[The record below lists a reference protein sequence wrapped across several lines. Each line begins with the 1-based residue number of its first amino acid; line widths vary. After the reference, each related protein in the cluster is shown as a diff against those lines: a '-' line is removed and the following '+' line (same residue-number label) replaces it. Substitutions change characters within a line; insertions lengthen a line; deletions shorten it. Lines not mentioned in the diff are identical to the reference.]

1 MVRTGLPCL
10 FLVMGLSLL
19 QACEEGPPS
28 GFAEL
33 EEPLVL
39 QDSDKKLDISVC
51 APTPANFPSP
61 LTSTNPYFPVGPV
74 GSQWTLEGEEDG
86 TTVKA
91 VITVLNRTRMIDG
104 VNTRVIE
111 EREFEAEEG
120 EDLEEVEISWNYYR
134 VTGDGTVCYAG
145 EDVDD
150 IEDGEVVG
158 HGGAWC
164 AEDDPDVNKSG
175 IFMPADP
182 KPGMKFLQESAPGL
196 ALDGVTIVGTGP
208 VTVDYGTFLETIRF
222 REFDGVEG
230 TKGDYKVFAMDDF
243 GARDFQ
249 GGSVI
254 DGPLELTDFSVGS
267 GEPESEISLQ
277 VCGS

>member
-1 MVRTGLPCL
+1 MIRTGLPCL

-61 LTSTNPYFPVGPV
+61 LTSTNPYFPIGPV

-91 VITVLNRTRMIDG
+91 VITVLDRTRMIDG

-150 IEDGEVVG
+150 IEDGEVIG
-158 HGGAWC
+158 NEGAWC
-164 AEDDPDVNKSG
+164 AEDDPDVNESG
-175 IFMPADP
+175 IVMPANP
-182 KPGMKFLQESAPGL
+182 KPGMRFLQESAPDV
-196 ALDGVTIVGTGP
+196 ALDGVTIVGIGP

-243 GARDFQ
+243 GAGDFQ
-249 GGSVI
+249 GGPVI
-254 DGPLELTDFSVGS
+254 DGPLELTDFSVGA
-267 GEPESEISLQ
+267 GDPESEISMQ